1 LPLSWYVEELS
12 KSTKHATLLERGHF
26 VCVVGVHAGE

>member
-1 LPLSWYVEELS
+1 LSISRYVEELS
-12 KSTKHATLLERGHF
+12 KSTKRATLLERGHF